1 MMVMATLDEVF
12 TLAQLLSPE
21 DQRQLAHRLMGSAE
35 DAEKAWGE
43 EISRR
48 AQEVLD
54 GTVKL
59 VSLEEVERKMEERAR
74 RRR

>member
-1 MMVMATLDEVF
+1 MMSMATVDELF
-12 TLAQLLSPE
+12 TLAQQLSQE
-21 DQRQLAHRLMGSAE
+21 DQIRLGHRLLGRE
-35 DAEKAWGE
+35 EETEKAWGE